1 MRYLIGYR
9 LGSFSLK
16 VILLY
21 TCTIL
26 IVCCRESTRS
36 DLNDPEI
43 KKEAAEINTG
53 AKHFIHD
60 YPSTFGDGDINVVIE
75 IPAGTLEKYEVNKN
89 SGNLQLEVVNAN
101 PRIIDYLGY
110 PGNYGMIPRT
120 LLPKE
125 LGGDGDPLDVIVL
138 GPPAE
143 RASLL
148 KCKLI
153 GVLYLLDGG
162 EQDDKLIAI
171 SKESSLYDV
180 DSLQGLNSAY
190 PGILEIIRTWF
201 THYKGVGKMESKG
214 FGDLQEAQTI
224 LNLAIDAYKPIVV
237 N

>member
-1 MRYLIGYR
+1 MIWYKSGPV
-9 LGSFSLK
+9 SFE
-16 VILLY
+16 VILFFMLMMV
-21 TCTIL
+21 L
-26 IVCCRESTRS
+26 AGCRENTRS
-36 DLNDPEI
+36 NLSIPEI
-43 KKEAAEINTG
+43 EKEATEINTR
-53 AKHFIHD
+53 AKHLIND
-60 YPSTFGDGDINVVIE
+60 YPPTFSDGDINVVVE
-75 IPAGTLEKYEVNKN
+75 IPTGTLEKYEVNKN
-89 SGNLQLEVVNAN
+89 SGDLQLEVINGN

-138 GPPAE
+138 GPPVE

-171 SKESSLYDV
+171 SKGSLLYAV
-180 DSLQGLNSAY
+180 DSLEDLNSTY

-201 THYKGVGKMESKG
+201 THYKGIGKMESRG
-214 FGDLQEAQTI
+214 FGNLKEAQAI
-224 LNLAIDAYKPIVV
+224 LNLAIDAYKPMGA